1 MLVYEKEWDM
11 AEQIKE
17 DLYTIGEKFKEMIK
31 DIDYE
36 DADDGPLFMIK
47 KQLEDIY
54 NLARMQEEIS
64 DYFEEIVYENNS
76 DEDRE
81 REFNSVEG
89 KYKRLPEERKLGVA
103 KIVSILQ
110 HQSMVDIVSIHKYN
124 LKQEDFD
131 TFAEIFNISWVNQ
144 SHGDWVWISFQK
156 DGKNL
161 DLDGLREAGVPY
173 YEDEDK
179 EKESCSDSEVE
190 VVETEEIKEEDEY
203 GYVTPDGIFIGSAWG
218 THEGSALDI
227 VKEKK
232 LTDRYHSY
240 QDEVHKFAPARDFL
254 INELKY
260 ILIHNPS
267 RLGRTQVQIGPQN
280 SLTKAQKDFL
290 YDYFIKRDENV
301 RAEYYLNLD

>member
-17 DLYTIGEKFKEMIK
+17 DLYTIGEKFKEIVK

-110 HQSMVDIVSIHKYN
+110 HQSMVDIVSIHQYE
-124 LKQEDFD
+124 LKQEDFNAFCEMFD
-131 TFAEIFNISWVNQ
+131 ISWTTQ
-144 SHGDWVWISFQK
+144 SHGDWIWISFQK

-161 DLDGLREAGVPY
+161 DLDELRELGIPY
-173 YEDEDK
+173 YEPTEKEENK
-179 EKESCSDSEVE
+179 EKEIEEVE
-190 VVETEEIKEEDEY
+190 EIREEDEY
-203 GYVTPDGIFIGSAWG
+203 GFVAPDGTFIGSAWG

-227 VKEKK
+227 VEEKN
-232 LTDRYHSY
+232 LTDRYHKY
-240 QDEVHKFAPARDFL
+240 QDEIHKFAPARDFL
-254 INELKY
+254 INDLKY

>member
-17 DLYTIGEKFKEMIK
+17 DLYTIGEKFKEMVK

-89 KYKRLPEERKLGVA
+89 KYKRLSEDRKLGVA

-110 HQSMVDIVSIHKYN
+110 HQSMVDIVSLHQYG
-124 LKQEDFD
+124 LKKEDFN
-131 TFAEIFNISWVNQ
+131 TFAEMFNISWTTQ
-144 SHGDWVWISFQK
+144 SHGDWIWISFQK
-156 DGKNL
+156 DEKNL
-161 DLDGLREAGVPY
+161 NLDELRELGVPY
-173 YEDEDK
+173 YEST
-179 EKESCSDSEVE
+179 EKEENKESEIEEVE
-190 VVETEEIKEEDEY
+190 EIREEDEY
-203 GYVTPDGIFIGSAWG
+203 GFVTPDGTFIGSAWG

-227 VKEKK
+227 VKEKN
-232 LTDRYHSY
+232 LTDRYHKY
-240 QDEVHKFAPARDFL
+240 QDEIHKFAPARDFL

-290 YDYFIKRDENV
+290 YDYFIKRDENG
-301 RAEYYLNLD
+301 RADYYLELD

>member
-17 DLYTIGEKFKEMIK
+17 DLYTIGEKFKEMVK

-89 KYKRLPEERKLGVA
+89 KYKRLPEERKLGIA

-110 HQSMVDIVSIHKYN
+110 HQSMVDIVSIHQYE
-124 LKQEDFD
+124 LKEEDFNAFCEMFD
-131 TFAEIFNISWVNQ
+131 ISWTTQ
-144 SHGDWVWISFQK
+144 SHGDWIWISFQK

-161 DLDGLREAGVPY
+161 DLYELRELGIPY
-173 YEDEDK
+173 YEPTEKEEDK
-179 EKESCSDSEVE
+179 EREIEEVE
-190 VVETEEIKEEDEY
+190 EIREEDEY
-203 GYVTPDGIFIGSAWG
+203 GFVAPDGTFIGSAWG

-227 VKEKK
+227 VEEKN
-232 LTDRYHSY
+232 LTDRYHKY
-240 QDEVHKFAPARDFL
+240 QDEIHKFAPARDFL

-267 RLGRTQVQIGPQN
+267 RLGRTQVQIGSQN

-290 YDYFIKRDENV
+290 YSYFTERDEKG